1 MKYLRK
7 NVRVLNLDDLL
18 NINGGYSGSSG
29 GGGNTNSTCSSSRSS
44 SSSSSSTSSSGYSAS
59 SGGSASSSKSSGGS
73 SSSTSSSSYSGS
85 SSGGQSM
92 IPNSSYSSSSGSY
105 GSLSAIY
112 SYNNIRYSIVDGMPY
127 CSTTG
132 FLPMGPAYSGTSS
145 GERALTSSTFSTM
158 NGQVMEGLSVKR
170 YKQRDFNFINVLFG
184 NNACAATSLLNE
196 ISEIY
201 TIMTGKE
208 ANFLYMEEAMEA
220 AIESGYINADAND
233 IEGVGTVYDY
243 IGAAN
248 VMAKSM
254 GLNVTFRET
263 LDPSKADCMI
273 FGADKVKVAGET
285 KPVYE
290 HFYSS
295 IDKNTYY
302 DPWTGNIGSISDFAK
317 NGWDHK
323 VVCLTYN

>member
-44 SSSSSSTSSSGYSAS
+44 SSSPSSTSSSGYSAS

-145 GERALTSSTFSTM
+145 GDRTLTSSTFST
-158 NGQVMEGLSVKR
+158 QASAACTPI
-170 YKQRDFNFINVLFG
+170 FIS
-184 NNACAATSLLNE
+184 ATPKTGRLLRQ
-196 ISEIY
+196 
-201 TIMTGKE
+201 T
-208 ANFLYMEEAMEA
+208 A
-220 AIESGYINADAND
+220 
-233 IEGVGTVYDY
+233 
-243 IGAAN
+243 
-248 VMAKSM
+248 
-254 GLNVTFRET
+254 
-263 LDPSKADCMI
+263 
-273 FGADKVKVAGET
+273 
-285 KPVYE
+285 
-290 HFYSS
+290 
-295 IDKNTYY
+295 
-302 DPWTGNIGSISDFAK
+302 
-317 NGWDHK
+317 
-323 VVCLTYN
+323 LT

>member
-145 GERALTSSTFSTM
+145 GDRTLTSSTFSTM
-158 NGQVMEGLSVKR
+158 NRQVMEGLYVNR

-184 NNACAATSLLNE
+184 KNACAATSLLNE

-208 ANFLYMEEAMEA
+208 ANFLYMEEAMVA

-233 IEGVGTVYDY
+233 IKGVGTVYDY

-273 FGADKVKVAGET
+273 FGADKVKVAGEK

-295 IDKNTYY
+295 IDKNTYF

-323 VVCLTYN
+323 FVCLTYN

>member
-7 NVRVLNLDDLL
+7 NVKILNLDDLL

-29 GGGNTNSTCSSSRSS
+29 GGGNTSASYSSSRSSSTSS
-44 SSSSSSTSSSGYSAS
+44 SSSSSSSHSSGYSAS
-59 SGGSASSSKSSGGS
+59 SGGSASTSRTSSGH
-73 SSSTSSSSYSGS
+73 TSSSSYSGS

-105 GSLSAIY
+105 GSLSSIY
-112 SYNNIRYSIVDGMPY
+112 SYNNPRYSIVNGMPY

-145 GERALTSSTFSTM
+145 GDRSLTSSTFSTM
-158 NGQVMEGLSVKR
+158 NGQVMDGLTVNR
-170 YKQRDFNFINVLFG
+170 YKQQQFNYINNLFG
-184 NNACAATSLLNE
+184 ENACAATSLLNE
-196 ISEIY
+196 VSEIY

-220 AIESGYINADAND
+220 AIKCGYINADAND
-233 IEGVGTVYDY
+233 TKNVGYVKNYIE
-243 IGAAN
+243 AAN

-273 FGADKVKVAGET
+273 FGVDKDKS
-285 KPVYE
+285 KPGCE

-295 IDKNTYY
+295 IDKNTYF

-323 VVCLTYN
+323 VVCLTYK

>member
-44 SSSSSSTSSSGYSAS
+44 SSSTSSSGYSAS

-85 SSGGQSM
+85 SSGGQSV

-158 NGQVMEGLSVKR
+158 NGQVMEGLSVNR
-170 YKQRDFNFINVLFG
+170 YKQRDFNFINELFG
-184 NNACAATSLLNE
+184 KNACAATSLLNE

-208 ANFLYMEEAMEA
+208 ANFLYMEEAMVA

-273 FGADKVKVAGET
+273 FGADKVKVAGEK

-295 IDKNTYY
+295 IDKNTYF

>member
-1 MKYLRK
+1 
-7 NVRVLNLDDLL
+7 
-18 NINGGYSGSSG
+18 
-29 GGGNTNSTCSSSRSS
+29 
-44 SSSSSSTSSSGYSAS
+44 
-59 SGGSASSSKSSGGS
+59 
-73 SSSTSSSSYSGS
+73 
-85 SSGGQSM
+85 
-92 IPNSSYSSSSGSY
+92 
-105 GSLSAIY
+105 
-112 SYNNIRYSIVDGMPY
+112 
-127 CSTTG
+127 
-132 FLPMGPAYSGTSS
+132 
-145 GERALTSSTFSTM
+145 
-158 NGQVMEGLSVKR
+158 
-170 YKQRDFNFINVLFG
+170 
-184 NNACAATSLLNE
+184 
-196 ISEIY
+196 
-201 TIMTGKE
+201 MTGKE
-208 ANFLYMEEAMEA
+208 ANFLYMEEAMVA

-233 IEGVGTVYDY
+233 IKGIGTVYDY

-273 FGADKVKVAGET
+273 FGADKVKEAGEK

-295 IDKNTYY
+295 IDKNTYF

>member
-1 MKYLRK
+1 
-7 NVRVLNLDDLL
+7 
-18 NINGGYSGSSG
+18 
-29 GGGNTNSTCSSSRSS
+29 
-44 SSSSSSTSSSGYSAS
+44 
-59 SGGSASSSKSSGGS
+59 
-73 SSSTSSSSYSGS
+73 
-85 SSGGQSM
+85 
-92 IPNSSYSSSSGSY
+92 
-105 GSLSAIY
+105 
-112 SYNNIRYSIVDGMPY
+112 MPY

-170 YKQRDFNFINVLFG
+170 YKQRDFNFINELFG
-184 NNACAATSLLNE
+184 KNACAATSLLNE

-208 ANFLYMEEAMEA
+208 ANFLFMEEAMEA

-273 FGADKVKVAGET
+273 FGADKVKEAGET

-295 IDKNTYY
+295 IDKNTYF

>member
-29 GGGNTNSTCSSSRSS
+29 GGGNTNSTCSSSR
-44 SSSSSSTSSSGYSAS
+44 SSSSSTSSSGYSAS

-208 ANFLYMEEAMEA
+208 ANFLYIEEAMEA

-243 IGAAN
+243 IGVAN

>member
-29 GGGNTNSTCSSSRSS
+29 GGGNTNSTCSSSR
-44 SSSSSSTSSSGYSAS
+44 SSSSSTSSSGYSAS

-208 ANFLYMEEAMEA
+208 ANFLYIEEAMEA